1 MRVKGFTIADLVP
14 GGSSVRGRAA
24 VDRPVFAPRG
34 PLAWIGGVLLETEG
48 GRTACMLAAIAA
60 WLYGASA
67 VWPAFGE
74 TLRVIGHVAVLY
86 FKTGMRG

>member
-1 MRVKGFTIADLVP
+1 MRAKSFTIADLVP
-14 GGSSVRGRAA
+14 GGSSVRGREA
-24 VDRPVFAPRG
+24 VGRPVFGPRG

-48 GRTACMLAAIAA
+48 GRAACILAAIAA

-67 VWPAFGE
+67 VWPTFGE
-74 TLRVIGHVAVLY
+74 TLRMIGQIAVLY